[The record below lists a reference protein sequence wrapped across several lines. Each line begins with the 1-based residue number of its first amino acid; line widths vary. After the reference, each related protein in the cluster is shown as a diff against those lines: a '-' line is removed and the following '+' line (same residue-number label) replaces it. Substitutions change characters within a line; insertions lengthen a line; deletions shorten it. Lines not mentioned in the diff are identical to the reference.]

1 MSCNPAK
8 IKDTLLWTIYTNVID
23 HKNIRYSHV
32 VDMYVNKRCK
42 NIIFEDYFF
51 LQKMFCV
58 YGAFFKSKDI
68 NEVLNYSENIPYLT
82 PNEKTLLYK
91 NIYLFYRES
100 KIAYLNNKFISLYKQ
115 NEIGFSELVDNLTT
129 EVLKW
134 QF

>member
-51 LQKMFCV
+51 LQKMF
-58 YGAFFKSKDI
+58 
-68 NEVLNYSENIPYLT
+68 SE
-82 PNEKTLLYK
+82 
-91 NIYLFYRES
+91 
-100 KIAYLNNKFISLYKQ
+100 
-115 NEIGFSELVDNLTT
+115 
-129 EVLKW
+129 
-134 QF
+134 